1 MVEDT
6 FIKLQE
12 ELKKDRIRHEED
24 RIRFEEKMNR
34 DADDL
39 DKLSMQNFSAWRDY
53 LHKYYTLILAFIGG
67 SGLITLNKEV
77 QDYRVVHGM
86 IFALL
91 GIMIGFLGINLYFYL
106 ERKWIQAQNLIKIGG
121 YTNSYEHPDVAEGQI
136 NKAIRLNLK
145 AKLKEFQK
153 ELKLAKIEKN
163 VKKIRDLRFTI
174 KARKEEILIVRFIG
188 EQFSL
193 LQVIWLGFVT
203 ASLVLTF
210 WGIWFIFQSLII

>member
-1 MVEDT
+1 MVENT
-6 FIKLQE
+6 LTKLQDE
-12 ELKKDRIRHEED
+12 IKED

-34 DADDL
+34 DADDI

-121 YTNSYEHPDVAEGQI
+121 YPNLYQHPNVAEGQI

-163 VKKIRDLRFTI
+163 AKKVKDLRFTI

-188 EQFSL
+188 QQFSL
-193 LQVIWLGFVT
+193 LQIIWLGFVT

-210 WGIWFIFQSLII
+210 WGIWSIFQSFII